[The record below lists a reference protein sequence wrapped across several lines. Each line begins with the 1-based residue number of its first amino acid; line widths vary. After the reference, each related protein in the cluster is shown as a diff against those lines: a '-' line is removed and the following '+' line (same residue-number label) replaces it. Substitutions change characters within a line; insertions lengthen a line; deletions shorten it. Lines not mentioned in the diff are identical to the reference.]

1 MIRSSEF
8 RTEAEI
14 GLKSSTSSR
23 SVVHPDDLFRT
34 SATTLCE
41 MNGNHL
47 ATSRLF
53 ETTPRIE
60 DFKEICSQTTD
71 KASYPLSSRIE
82 KNIPIYD
89 ITTLD
94 HLNGELT
101 TCLQDEWHN
110 ALNTGPGIVVLKGM
124 YHPTH
129 HGPTLTATTEAF
141 AHIIAQE
148 RRTATKKGDHFA
160 ASGKNDR
167 IWNSFSKH
175 ALLDPRSFVAY
186 YSNPWLRLIAES
198 WLGPAYRITAQVNI
212 VNPGGAAQESH
223 RDYHLGFQAGTT
235 TARFPR
241 TLHLASQYLTLQGAV
256 AHSDMPACSGPT
268 RFLPFSQCFEPGY
281 LAWRREEFRA
291 FFQENYVAL
300 PLELG
305 DGVFF
310 NPAVF
315 HAAGANEMAPEDGPG
330 GGFQRKANL
339 LQISCAFG
347 KTMES
352 IDTVPIVERC
362 WGDMVRRWEEAGG
375 RLDAELEALVMAV
388 ADGYPFPTNLDRR
401 PPAPSG
407 MAPESEQ
414 EIVLRGL
421 KEGWGVDRVVEELKQ
436 MKKDSSA

>member
-1 MIRSSEF
+1 
-8 RTEAEI
+8 
-14 GLKSSTSSR
+14 
-23 SVVHPDDLFRT
+23 
-34 SATTLCE
+34 
-41 MNGNHL
+41 MNGNQL
-47 ATSRLF
+47 VTRRLF
-53 ETTPRIE
+53 ETPPRIE
-60 DFKEICSQTTD
+60 DFKAICSQTTN

-89 ITTLD
+89 VTIVD
-94 HLNGELT
+94 HLNSELT
-101 TCLQDEWHN
+101 THLQNEWHH
-110 ALNTGPGIVVLKGM
+110 ALNTGPGVVVLIGM
-124 YHPTH
+124 YHPAR

-141 AHIIAQE
+141 ARIIAQE
-148 RRTATKKGDHFA
+148 RLTATKKGDHFA

-175 ALLDPRSFVAY
+175 ALLDPRSFIDY

-212 VNPGGAAQESH
+212 VKPGGAAQESH
-223 RDYHLGFQAGTT
+223 RDYHLGFQDGAA

-241 TLHLASQYLTLQGAV
+241 TLQLASQYLTLQGAV
-256 AHSDMPACSGPT
+256 AHSDMPVRSGPT

-281 LAWRREEFRA
+281 LAWRAEDFRA
-291 FFQENYVAL
+291 YFRENYVAL
-300 PLELG
+300 PLEVG

-315 HAAGANEMAPEDGPG
+315 HAAGANEMAAPEGSGPD

-352 IDTVPIVERC
+352 IDTVPIVEKC
-362 WGDMVRRWEEAGG
+362 WGDMVRRWEEAGA

-421 KEGWGVDRVVEELKQ
+421 REGWGVDRVVEELKQ
-436 MKKDSSA
+436 MKRDSCA

>member
-1 MIRSSEF
+1 
-8 RTEAEI
+8 
-14 GLKSSTSSR
+14 
-23 SVVHPDDLFRT
+23 
-34 SATTLCE
+34 
-41 MNGNHL
+41 MNGNHS
-47 ATSRLF
+47 AISRLF
-53 ETTPRIE
+53 DTTPRIE

-71 KASYPLSSRIE
+71 KASYPLSSSVE

-89 ITTLD
+89 VTTLD

-101 TCLQDEWHN
+101 TNLQNEWHH
-110 ALNTGPGIVVLKGM
+110 ALNAGPGIVVLKGM
-124 YHPTH
+124 YHPTR

-141 AHIIAQE
+141 TRIIAQE
-148 RRTATKKGDHFA
+148 RLTATKKGDHFA
-160 ASGKNDR
+160 AGGKNDR

-175 ALLDPRSFVAY
+175 AVLDPGSFVAY

-223 RDYHLGFQAGTT
+223 RDYHLGFQDAAA

-256 AHSDMPACSGPT
+256 AHSDMPART
-268 RFLPFSQCFEPGY
+268 GY
-281 LAWRREEFRA
+281 LAWRGEEFRA
-291 FFQENYVAL
+291 YFRENYVAL

-310 NPAVF
+310 NPA
-315 HAAGANEMAPEDGPG
+315 MAPEEGRPG

-362 WGDMVRRWEEAGG
+362 WRDMVRRVEGG
-375 RLDAELEALVMAV
+375 V
-388 ADGYPFPTNLDRR
+388 
-401 PPAPSG
+401 
-407 MAPESEQ
+407 
-414 EIVLRGL
+414 
-421 KEGWGVDRVVEELKQ
+421 GVDRVVEELKQ
-436 MKKDSSA
+436 MKRDSSA

>member
-1 MIRSSEF
+1 
-8 RTEAEI
+8 
-14 GLKSSTSSR
+14 
-23 SVVHPDDLFRT
+23 
-34 SATTLCE
+34 
-41 MNGNHL
+41 MNGN
-47 ATSRLF
+47 SRLF
-53 ETTPRIE
+53 ETTPQIE
-60 DFKEICSQTTD
+60 DFKAICSQTTN
-71 KASYPLSSRIE
+71 KASYPLSLCIE

-89 ITTLD
+89 VTTLD
-94 HLNGELT
+94 HLNRELT
-101 TCLQDEWHN
+101 TNLQNEWHH

-124 YHPTH
+124 YHPTRYDA
-129 HGPTLTATTEAF
+129 TLRATTETF
-141 AHIIAQE
+141 SRIITQE
-148 RRTATKKGDHFA
+148 RLTATKKGDHFA
-160 ASGKNDR
+160 AGGKNDR

-175 ALLDPRSFVAY
+175 ALLDPGSFTAY
-186 YSNPWLRLIAES
+186 YSNPWLRLVSES
-198 WLGPAYRITAQVNI
+198 WLGPAYRMTAQVNI

-223 RDYHLGFQAGTT
+223 RDYHLGFQDVAA

-241 TLHLASQYLTLQGAV
+241 TLQLSSQYLTLQGAL
-256 AHSDMPACSGPT
+256 AHSDMPARSGPT
-268 RFLPFSQCFEPGY
+268 RFLPFSQCYEAGY
-281 LAWRREEFRA
+281 LAWRREDFRA
-291 FFQENYVAL
+291 FFRENYVAL

-315 HAAGANEMAPEDGPG
+315 HAAGANEMPAEGSA

-352 IDTVPIVERC
+352 IDSVPIVERC
-362 WGDMVRRWEEAGG
+362 WGEMVQRWEEAGG

-436 MKKDSSA
+436 MKMDSSA

>member
-1 MIRSSEF
+1 MS
-8 RTEAEI
+8 
-14 GLKSSTSSR
+14 GNPST
-23 SVVHPDDLFRT
+23 
-34 SATTLCE
+34 
-41 MNGNHL
+41 
-47 ATSRLF
+47 TSRLF
-53 ETTPRIE
+53 DTTLRIE
-60 DFKEICSQTTD
+60 DLKAICSRTTN
-71 KASYPLSSRIE
+71 KATYPLSSCIE

-89 ITTLD
+89 VTTLD
-94 HLNGELT
+94 HLHPELT
-101 TCLQDEWHN
+101 THLQNEWHH

-124 YHPTH
+124 YRPARY
-129 HGPTLTATTEAF
+129 GPTLTATTETF
-141 AHIIAQE
+141 TRIIAQE
-148 RRTATKKGDHFA
+148 RLTSTKKGDHFA

-175 ALLDPRSFVAY
+175 ALLDPRSFTAY

-212 VNPGGAAQESH
+212 VKPGGAAQESH
-223 RDYHLGFQAGTT
+223 RDYHLGFQDVAT

-241 TLHLASQYLTLQGAV
+241 TLQLASQYLTLQGAV
-256 AHSDMPACSGPT
+256 AHSDMPARSGPT
-268 RFLPFSQCFEPGY
+268 RFLPFSQCYEAGY
-281 LAWRREEFRA
+281 LAWRAEEFRA
-291 FFQENYVAL
+291 FFRENYVAL
-300 PLELG
+300 LLELG

-315 HAAGANEMAPEDGPG
+315 HAAGANEMAPEGSGPDEPD

-352 IDTVPIVERC
+352 IDTIPIVERC
-362 WGDMVRRWEEAGG
+362 WGDIVQRWKDAGE
-375 RLDAELEALVMAV
+375 RLDAGLEALVMAV

-421 KEGWGVDRVVEELKQ
+421 KEGWGVERVVEELKQ
-436 MKKDSSA
+436 MKRDSSA